1 MASKLLA
8 LLSGAAVIAL
18 FAEGLVV
25 GVLFAKGRLTPET
38 VQEIRDILRDPS
50 VVVAEKDK
58 ADDKPHV
65 PTATLDDV
73 VKARALRILQIEQ
86 REREQQLLKGLVA
99 DSRTVVLKDRE
110 AATKLKKDYEDQK
123 QVAADRDKSA
133 AVEQARNVLLKT
145 DTPTM
150 LEHLMKLPLDDSLTL
165 VKGMPEKKIAEL
177 LQAFSTGD
185 PKAVKRGQE
194 IFQAIA
200 QGQNSGAQTPADASA
215 KNTP

>member
-1 MASKLLA
+1 
-8 LLSGAAVIAL
+8 
-18 FAEGLVV
+18 
-25 GVLFAKGRLTPET
+25 
-38 VQEIRDILRDPS
+38 
-50 VVVAEKDK
+50 
-58 ADDKPHV
+58 
-65 PTATLDDV
+65 
-73 VKARALRILQIEQ
+73 
-86 REREQQLLKGLVA
+86 LKGLVA
-99 DSRTVVLKDRE
+99 DSRAVVLKDRE

-123 QVAADRDKSA
+123 QVATDREKSA